1 MSRAPDPLGLLDHRQ
16 TPTVTIGSTDVSNA
30 LRGGTLNMALNQRG
44 EARFSLD
51 VAALPADPIDYLA
64 SIEYHTGRPGGR
76 AEFVGN
82 INTARVEDGRIELDA
97 YDATLL
103 AEQAVGLFV
112 TIGVTHGEITYVMAR
127 SAGMSD
133 DQLVI
138 PSLDDLDAEVFEVLT
153 PVHGV
158 VVQARRRVAN
168 ITILPTH
175 AVFERLRNMGFEKSI
190 HNLAAD
196 AFALSL
202 KTAQLGFHAE
212 QDGLGEI
219 DTALDWLT
227 TRLRHALP
235 FLPDGSAQDFDRAT
249 RRATPRRGELVI
261 IRGLGTGRR
270 WLRSASTQSVGSHV
284 ELTDQEGILRDLP
297 SPLLAADR
305 LALAACRRAASER
318 DPLARIQA
326 LWEAVECLVVGIAVP
341 AQWTKEDVRALKK
354 QLPADLPEPLIR
366 RARAALDRVSQVPL
380 MARLRELVDQDALP
394 VSEAELD
401 LLAELR
407 RVRNDA
413 VHGRDAVPPPPDVLD
428 HATAIVCRLLVERLS
443 RMSS

>member
-1 MSRAPDPLGLLDHRQ
+1 LLEHAR
-16 TPTVTIGSTDVSNA
+16 TPTVTIGSADVSNA
-30 LRGGTLNMALNQRG
+30 LRGGTLNMALNKRG

-51 VAALPADPIDYLA
+51 AAALPADPVDYLA
-64 SIEYHTGRPGGR
+64 PLEYHTGRPGGR

-112 TIGVTHGEITYVMAR
+112 AIGVTPGEITYVMAR

-133 DQLVI
+133 EQLVI
-138 PSLDDLDAEVFEVLT
+138 PSLADLDVEVFEVLT
-153 PVHGV
+153 PLHGV
-158 VVQARRRVAN
+158 VVQAPRRVADV
-168 ITILPTH
+168 TILP
-175 AVFERLRNMGFEKSI
+175 AQLVVERLRKMGFEKSI
-190 HNLAAD
+190 HNLAAN

-235 FLPDGSAQDFDRAT
+235 FLPDGSTQDFDRAT

-270 WLRSASTQSVGSHV
+270 WLRSASSQSVGSQV
-284 ELTDQEGILRDLP
+284 ELTGQEGILHDLP

-341 AQWTKEDVRALKK
+341 AQWTKQDVRALKK

-394 VSEAELD
+394 VSDAELD

-443 RMSS
+443 RAR

>member
-1 MSRAPDPLGLLDHRQ
+1 VSRAPDPLGLLAHQQR
-16 TPTVTIGSTDVSNA
+16 PTVTIGAANVSNA
-30 LRGGTLNMALNQRG
+30 LRGGNLHMGLNQRG
-44 EARFSLD
+44 EARFSLEA
-51 VAALPADPIDYLA
+51 VALPVEPVDYTAPL
-64 SIEYHTGRPGGR
+64 EYHTGRRGGR

-82 INTARVEDGRIELDA
+82 ITAARVQDGRIELNA

-103 AEQAVGLFV
+103 SEQAMGLFV
-112 TIGVTHGEITYVMAR
+112 TIGVAPDEITYVMAR

-138 PSLDDLDAEVFEVLT
+138 PSLDELNAEVFEVIA
-153 PVHGV
+153 PVRGV
-158 VVQARRRVAN
+158 AVREPRTVAGV
-168 ITILPTH
+168 TILP
-175 AVFERLRNMGFEKSI
+175 APGVFERLRQMGFEGATDDLS
-190 HNLAAD
+190 AD

-202 KTAQLGFHAE
+202 TTARLGFHAE
-212 QDGLGEI
+212 QNGLGEI

-235 FLPDGSAQDFDRAT
+235 FLPDGSTQDFDRGA

-261 IRGLGTGRR
+261 VRGLGTGRR
-270 WLRSASTQSVGSHV
+270 WLRSASSHAV
-284 ELTDQEGILRDLP
+284 DAVLQLNDEEAILRVLP
-297 SPLLAADR
+297 SHPSAADR

-326 LWEAVECLVVGIAVP
+326 LWEAVECLVVGTSVP

-354 QLPADLPEPLIR
+354 QLPLDLPEPLIV

-380 MARLRELVDQDALP
+380 MARLRELVDHDALP

-413 VHGRDAVPPPPDVLD
+413 VHGREAVPPPPDVLD
-428 HATAIVCRLLVERLS
+428 HATAIVCRLLVERLG
-443 RMSS
+443 RAK

>member
-1 MSRAPDPLGLLDHRQ
+1 M
-16 TPTVTIGSTDVSNA
+16 
-30 LRGGTLNMALNQRG
+30 
-44 EARFSLD
+44 
-51 VAALPADPIDYLA
+51 
-64 SIEYHTGRPGGR
+64 
-76 AEFVGN
+76 
-82 INTARVEDGRIELDA
+82 
-97 YDATLL
+97 
-103 AEQAVGLFV
+103 
-112 TIGVTHGEITYVMAR
+112 TIGVTPGEITYVMAR

-138 PSLDDLDAEVFEVLT
+138 PSLDDLDAEVFEVLA

-158 VVQARRRVAN
+158 VVQAPRRVAN
-168 ITILPTH
+168 VTILPTH